1 MNKNEFRF
9 LKKKDLIQENR
20 WIYECEA
27 GRYTESSLIR
37 LIFSIVSHRLH
48 HLRKEGVLRD

>member
-37 LIFSIVSHRLH
+37 LIFSIALHRID
-48 HLRKEGVLRD
+48 HLMKEGVLRD